1 MNVMEFK
8 SVSLSN
14 DTAKEIVLRTPT
26 GLKAE
31 VTAIS
36 MLHDV
41 IKELVVLKPN
51 WRFVGTDYSRG
62 HIDDAVVRIAVCA
75 FDVMEDG
82 ELLGKIY
89 REWARNGYKI
99 KVANH
104 RIAQGRQRG
113 GAYTTDDP
121 KKAIVRIKRTFG
133 RKNVD
138 ERITEAANAAS
149 DYVHQAISN
158 HGYTHRNT
166 YGPVTKAAQEF
177 VLGEGFPLF
186 MQFVRE
192 RMSPAEGQKI
202 IDLNDKATNIK
213 LEMRVLEDI
222 RDRLNTKKSALLVR
236 DMGQYIVRVGDN
248 VQLYD
253 DNTLPVEMRGKLGL
267 LKLVEKEHFIDSA
280 GCRVSEDV
288 FVVVLDEEASP
299 NNVNQGE

>member
-51 WRFVGTDYSRG
+51 WRFVGTDYNRG

-89 REWARNGYKI
+89 REYARNGYKI

-133 RKNVD
+133 RKDVN
-138 ERITEAANAAS
+138 ERITEAAKAAD
-149 DYVHQAISN
+149 DYVQQAISN
-158 HGYTHRNT
+158 HNYTHRST

-202 IDLNDKATNIK
+202 IDLNDKATSVK
-213 LEMRVLEDI
+213 LEMRILEGI
-222 RDRLNTKKSALLVR
+222 RDKLNTKKSALLVR

>member
-1 MNVMEFK
+1 MDVMQFK
-8 SVSLSN
+8 SVSLSD
-14 DTAKEIVLRTPT
+14 DTAKEIALRTPT

-31 VTAIS
+31 VTATS
-36 MLHDV
+36 LLHNV

-82 ELLGKIY
+82 EFLGKIY
-89 REWARNGYKI
+89 REYARNGYKI
-99 KVANH
+99 KVENH
-104 RIAQGRQRG
+104 RIAQKRQRG

-133 RKNVD
+133 RKDVD
-138 ERITEAANAAS
+138 ERVTEAANAAS
-149 DYVHQAISN
+149 DYVGQAISN
-158 HGYTHRNT
+158 HSFTYRNAYNPLT
-166 YGPVTKAAQEF
+166 RAATDYAM
-177 VLGEGFPLF
+177 GEGFPLF

-192 RMSPAEGQKI
+192 RMPPAEGQKI
-202 IDLNDKATNIK
+202 IDLNDKAASIK
-213 LEMRVLEDI
+213 LEMKILEGI
-222 RDRLNTKKSALLVR
+222 RDRLGTKRAALLIR

>member
-14 DTAKEIVLRTPT
+14 DTAKEIALRTPT

-51 WRFVGTDYSRG
+51 WRFVGTDYNRG
-62 HIDDAVVRIAVCA
+62 QMDDAVVKIAVCA
-75 FDVMEDG
+75 FEVMEDG

-89 REWARNGYKI
+89 RDWARNGYKI

-133 RKNVD
+133 RKDVN
-138 ERITEAANAAS
+138 ERITEAARAAD
-149 DYVHQAISN
+149 DYVQQAISN
-158 HGYTHRNT
+158 HNYTHRNT